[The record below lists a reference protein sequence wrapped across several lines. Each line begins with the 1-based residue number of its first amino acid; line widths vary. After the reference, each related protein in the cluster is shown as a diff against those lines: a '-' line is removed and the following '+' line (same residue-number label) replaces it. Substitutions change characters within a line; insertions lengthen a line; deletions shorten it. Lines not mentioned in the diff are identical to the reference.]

1 MFKDSKYCHVLLKGT
16 LPRIKRR
23 ESREAAVRLPLLALW
38 RSLGRPRC
46 GFHISVPAY
55 SPRKTPQSQYVY
67 AKPRPSPRRRL
78 RSPRPLRLPRPPSG
92 SPPENV
98 QTRSEPTTLDNHIDN
113 PRTHDRRSRQEYDRG
128 SAYTKRSAPLGERFS
143 LWSADPIGYRRE
155 SVRLNVE
162 AALRP
167 LGYRSEPRTAPALT
181 AAARPA
187 APASAPPP
195 RRTRAASPPAR
206 PRAPAR

>member
-1 MFKDSKYCHVLLKGT
+1 M
-16 LPRIKRR
+16 
-23 ESREAAVRLPLLALW
+23 RLPLLALW
-38 RSLGRPRC
+38 RRFGGGRSAASTFQPQRTPR
-46 GFHISVPAY
+46 GKRRKANTFTQSRTHPLAADSV
-55 SPRKTPQSQYVY
+55 
-67 AKPRPSPRRRL
+67 
-78 RSPRPLRLPRPPSG
+78 PRPPSG

>member
-1 MFKDSKYCHVLLKGT
+1 M
-16 LPRIKRR
+16 
-23 ESREAAVRLPLLALW
+23 RLPLLALW
-38 RSLGRPRC
+38 RSLGRPQC
-46 GFHISVPAY
+46 GFHISAPAY

-67 AKPRPSPRRRL
+67 AKPHPSPRRRL

-113 PRTHDRRSRQEYDRG
+113 PTTHDRRSRQEYDRG

-155 SVRLNVE
+155 SVRLNAE